1 MTGIPRPL
9 RHLAVAGG
17 VALGLTLSA
26 TPVALA
32 DSSRCT
38 ADAACAGKA
47 SFKSLGEVFTLTDQ
61 VGDGHSAVLLYWLPD
76 GTGPH
81 LVWNPNG
88 KGTSITKNLELAE
101 GSWLHYRVCLG
112 EHGTKDVLETTCG
125 PTVTDRA

>member
-1 MTGIPRPL
+1 MRRTLLRPL
-9 RHLAVAGG
+9 VVGG
-17 VALGLTLSA
+17 VALAATLSA
-26 TPVALA
+26 TPAALA

-88 KGTSITKNLELAE
+88 KGTSVTANLELGE
-101 GSWLHYRVCLG
+101 GSWVHYRVCLG
-112 EHGTKDVLETTCG
+112 EHGSKDVLENTCG
-125 PTVTDRA
+125 APITDRA